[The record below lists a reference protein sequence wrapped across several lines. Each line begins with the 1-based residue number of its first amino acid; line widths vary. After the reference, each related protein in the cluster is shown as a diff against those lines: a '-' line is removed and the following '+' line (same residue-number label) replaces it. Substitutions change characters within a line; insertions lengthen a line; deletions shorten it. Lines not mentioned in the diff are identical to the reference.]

1 MLMLDFDQHG
11 NLPPGIHPM
20 TWQEFEALFGTNA
33 HRRQLLAGLKVA
45 IDLLRRA
52 GCRTVYVNGSF
63 VTSKALP
70 GDFDGCWD
78 AEGVSPQFLHRLA
91 PEFFGGGAE
100 QKRRFGGEL
109 FPAQAV
115 VGLSGKTFLEFF
127 QSDKLTGE
135 PKGIVAI
142 ALG

>member
-1 MLMLDFDQHG
+1 MPDSNQYG
-11 NLPPGIHPM
+11 NLPSGIHRM
-20 TWQEFEALFGTNA
+20 TWQEFEALCGTNA
-33 HRRQLLAGLKVA
+33 HRRQLLTGLKAA

-52 GCRTVYVNGSF
+52 GCRTVYVNGSL

-70 GDFDGCWD
+70 GDFDACWD
-78 AEGVSPQFLHRLA
+78 ADGVSPQFLHRLA
-91 PEFFGGGAE
+91 PEFFEGGTA
-100 QKRRFGGEL
+100 QKARFGGEL

-115 VGLSGKTFLEFF
+115 AGLSGKTFLGFF
-127 QSDKLTGE
+127 QSDKLTDE